1 MINNLG
7 EDTRTE
13 GEAAPEI
20 ETNGLSYSKEITI
33 TSKTKIGLAKGVEE
47 IMRQEIV
54 L

>member
-1 MINNLG
+1 MINTPG

-20 ETNGLSYSKEITI
+20 ETNGLGYSKKITI
-33 TSKTKIGLAKGVEE
+33 TSKTKIGLAEGVGE